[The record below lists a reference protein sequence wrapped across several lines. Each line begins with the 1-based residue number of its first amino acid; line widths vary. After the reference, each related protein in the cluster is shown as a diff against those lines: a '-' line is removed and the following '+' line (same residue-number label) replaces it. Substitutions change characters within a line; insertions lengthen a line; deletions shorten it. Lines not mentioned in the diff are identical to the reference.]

1 MTLVQERDLTTPDF
15 DAIKLKQQG
24 AWASGDYAIVGTTL
38 QIVGEQLCETID
50 LRPGAKVLDV
60 AAGNGNATLAAAR
73 RFCDVTSSDYVQGLL
88 DKGRT
93 RADAENLKVTFDQA
107 DAENLPYADA
117 AFDAVLS
124 TFGVMFT
131 PNQTGAAAELLRVCR
146 PGGKIALA
154 NWTPAG
160 FIGQM
165 FKALGKHVPPP
176 AGVASPA
183 LWGTRDRVEE
193 LFGDDAAAID
203 VTQRHFA
210 FRYLSTD
217 HFLEIFRSY
226 YGPVHKAFLALDG
239 DGQAALETDLRAVI
253 NRFNVATDGTFVAP
267 AEYVEVVI
275 SKA

>member
-1 MTLVQERDLTTPDF
+1 MTLVQERDGTTPDF
-15 DAIKLKQQG
+15 DAIKIKQQG
-24 AWASGDYAIVGTTL
+24 TWASGDYAIVGTTL

-73 RFCDVTSSDYVQGLL
+73 RFCDVTSSDYVKGLL
-88 DKGRT
+88 DKGKN
-93 RADAENLKVTFDQA
+93 RADAEELNVTFEQA
-107 DAENLPYADA
+107 DAEDLPYTAGS
-117 AFDAVLS
+117 FDAVLS

-131 PNQTGAAAELLRVCR
+131 PNQPKAAAELLRVCR

-154 NWTPAG
+154 NWTPGG

-165 FKALGKHVPPP
+165 FKAIGKHVPPP

-183 LWGTRDRVEE
+183 LWGTQERIED
-193 LFGDDAAAID
+193 LFGDGASAIN
-203 VTQRHFA
+203 VASKHFV

-217 HFLEIFRSY
+217 HFLEIFRDY

-239 DGQAALETDLRAVI
+239 DGQAALEADLRTVLE
-253 NRFNVATDGTFVAP
+253 RFNVASDGTFVAP